1 MPTFRTT
8 PPRETKAAILRRL
21 LARMAGTNLAALQS
35 ATGWQP
41 HSVRAGLSG
50 LRKAGYTIER
60 ADMPPNL
67 TMGPSTA
74 SPTARRCPM
83 TPLVTE
89 LETMDR
95 AALIAAWSEI
105 FGTPVPKRLSS
116 PFLRRFL
123 AFEIQARQFGGRPK
137 GFAEK
142 LVRAANDKADT
153 KSPALKPGGRLIREW
168 NGVTHAVDV
177 VDVVDVVEGGFIW
190 DGQRHSSLSAIAR
203 AITGARWSGPR
214 FFGLKKPASR

>member
-1 MPTFRTT
+1 
-8 PPRETKAAILRRL
+8 
-21 LARMAGTNLAALQS
+21 
-35 ATGWQP
+35 
-41 HSVRAGLSG
+41 
-50 LRKAGYTIER
+50 
-60 ADMPPNL
+60 
-67 TMGPSTA
+67 
-74 SPTARRCPM
+74 M

-89 LETMDR
+89 LEAMDR

-123 AFEIQARQFGGRPK
+123 GFEVQARQFGGLPK

-142 LVRAANDKADT
+142 LVRAANEKADT
-153 KSPALKPGGRLIREW
+153 KSSALKPGGRLIREW
-168 NGVTHAVDV
+168 NGVTHA
-177 VDVVDVVEGGFIW
+177 VDVVEGGFIW

-214 FFGLKKPASR
+214 FFGLKKSASR